1 MSRYK
6 QKKDNKQK
14 KYYKHLP
21 YLMVILGGV
30 LLLLGVWVYTLSDK
44 SVDTERVSQSLEIP
58 KEKKTTGFGAEKM
71 STIDLEMDSK
81 NKATSEDKNT
91 DEILNDLPK
100 EPVLAELD
108 TSDEGFKAAVTEV
121 SNDLGDWFDIKDV
134 IRKYIVLIHDVSQN
148 KILFKHKRFLKMPKK
163 NMVKKD
169 GQGLYLTKEGYQR
182 YDGFANALVA
192 IDVKKGIN
200 LYLTFKPLF
209 NKVYKTFSYPESYK
223 LEDIFLKA
231 ASNIINAP
239 IEEGRVGLV
248 KHTLFYK
255 FSKRKLEKLN
265 DVEKQMLRMGPEN
278 TKKIQAKLRQLVE
291 EFSLLNE

>member
-1 MSRYK
+1 
-6 QKKDNKQK
+6 
-14 KYYKHLP
+14 
-21 YLMVILGGV
+21 
-30 LLLLGVWVYTLSDK
+30 LLGVWVYILNDEDA
-44 SVDTERVSQSLEIP
+44 SVERVSQSLEIP
-58 KEKKTTGFGAEKM
+58 KEKKTSGFEAKKM
-71 STIDLEMDSK
+71 SAMDSEST
-81 NKATSEDKNT
+81 NKDTSEDKKT
-91 DEILNDLPK
+91 DELLNDLPK

-121 SNDLGDWFDIKDV
+121 SIDLADWFEVKDV

-148 KILFKHKRFLKMPKK
+148 KILFKHKNFLKMPKK
-163 NMVKKD
+163 NMVKED

-182 YDGFANALVA
+182 YDRFANALVA
-192 IDVKKGIN
+192 IDVKKGVS

-231 ASNIINAP
+231 AANVINAP

-255 FSKRKLEKLN
+255 FSKRKLERLN

-291 EFSLLNE
+291 AFSLLNE